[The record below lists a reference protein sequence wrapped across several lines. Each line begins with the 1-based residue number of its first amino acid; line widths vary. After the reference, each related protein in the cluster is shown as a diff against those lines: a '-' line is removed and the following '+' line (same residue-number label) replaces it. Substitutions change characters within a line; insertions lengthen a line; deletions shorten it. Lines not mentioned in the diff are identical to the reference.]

1 MPLQLKNAGVQY
13 ITKKLITFKIFK
25 MTTQQVA
32 DKFYELSQLGAFD
45 KIQTELYSRGAK
57 SIEPAHAPFPN
68 AEGIDAIIQ
77 KGKQFNETIAEMHGG
92 YTSAPIVAGNFFSCT
107 MGMDVTFKGQS
118 RTKFDEVAVYEV
130 KDGKIILE
138 QFFF

>member
-1 MPLQLKNAGVQY
+1 
-13 ITKKLITFKIFK
+13 

-32 DKFYELSQLGAFD
+32 DRFYELSQQGAFD
-45 KIQTELYSRGAK
+45 TIQTELYSKDAK
-57 SIEPAHAPFPN
+57 SVEPANGPFIN
-68 AEGIDAIIQ
+68 VEGIEAIIQ

-107 MGMDVTFKGQS
+107 MGMDVTFKGEL

-130 KDGKIILE
+130 KDGKIVME